1 MANIETFSALIGDI
15 YDASLD
21 PGLWR
26 PVFDKVCVFVNA
38 TEAGL
43 ILQDNIHKI
52 AQVSLGST
60 RDPYYRQLYE
70 EKYFRINPMFPTI
83 TFFNVET
90 TITIPDIVSRDE
102 LCRSKFGK
110 EWLAPQQYVDSV
122 FSIAEKSA
130 TGCAL
135 FTAIREANHGFF
147 NDEVCRR
154 FALIVPHVRRALLIG
169 KVIDLKRV
177 EAAALAD
184 SLDTLASGMF
194 LVDETGRIV
203 HANASAHVIVA
214 EANVLRARDGRLHAV
229 APEAN
234 QTLLDTFVAAANGD
248 AALGRKGIAVPL
260 QARSGSRY
268 VANVMPLT
276 GGARR
281 RAGASHAAVAVV
293 FVHKAVLDMPS
304 PPEALAKAFQLT
316 QAELRVLLAIVEIG
330 GVPEVAP
337 VLGIAEA
344 TVKAHLR
351 SLYDKTG
358 AKRQADLVKLVAG
371 YTNPLLVQPNSF

>member
-1 MANIETFSALIGDI
+1 MANIETFSALVGDI

-21 PGLWR
+21 PALWR
-26 PVFDKVCVFVNA
+26 PVFDKVCTYVGA
-38 TEAGL
+38 AEAGI
-43 ILQDNIHKI
+43 ILQDNIRKI
-52 AQVSLGST
+52 AEVSLGST
-60 RDPYYRQLYE
+60 RNPRYRQLYV
-70 EKYFRINPMFPTI
+70 EKYFRINPMFPTK

-135 FTAIREANHGFF
+135 FTAIRDANRGFF
-147 NDEVCRR
+147 DDEVRRR

-203 HANASAHVIVA
+203 HANASAHMMVA
-214 EANVLRARDGRLHAV
+214 EANVLRAANGRLHTV
-229 APEAN
+229 TPETDR
-234 QTLLDTFVAAANGD
+234 TLLDTFTAAVNGD
-248 AALGRKGIAVPL
+248 RAVGRKGIAVPL
-260 QARSGSRY
+260 DARDGSRY

-281 RAGASHAAVAVV
+281 NAGASYAAVAVV
-293 FVHKAVLDMPS
+293 FVHKAVLDLPS
-304 PPEALAKAFQLT
+304 PPEAMAETFQLT
-316 QAELRVLLAIVEIG
+316 PAELRVLFAIVEVG
-330 GVPEVAP
+330 GVPEVAD
-337 VLGIAEA
+337 VLGITEG
-344 TVKAHLR
+344 TVKTHLHH
-351 SLYDKTG
+351 LFEKTG
-358 AKRQADLVKLVAG
+358 TTRQVDLVKLVAG
-371 YTNPLLVQPNSF
+371 YSNALLR